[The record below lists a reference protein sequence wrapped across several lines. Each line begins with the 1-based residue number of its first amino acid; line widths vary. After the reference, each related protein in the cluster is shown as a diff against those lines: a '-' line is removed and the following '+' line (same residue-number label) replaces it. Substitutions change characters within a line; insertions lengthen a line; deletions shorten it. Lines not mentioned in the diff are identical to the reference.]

1 MNDSSTPRHTPR
13 TTAGARTTTEA
24 RATAGSRTTD
34 SGTPGRRTVL
44 RTLALAGVLAGTT
57 ISALPPTAVAATGA
71 PETYTLTIRH
81 LDRAGAATGGYR
93 THVTGISGPGAQ
105 EEAAPYDESGTVA
118 VRLPKGRYLLDS
130 TLYGPDPA
138 TGTDWVVQ
146 PRLDL
151 DGDTT
156 VTVDART
163 TAPVDVRPPESG
175 ARYLNSIG
183 FVEVTH
189 EGTTR
194 SANVMMAREG
204 LRVAHLGPASEPGTV
219 KEWFD
224 TYWSGARADYALGYT
239 FTSDRAL
246 TGLVRHPAA
255 EKLATVKIRGA
266 APEGATGTGFVSVQP
281 SAGPTVGLAQSL
293 ESPATATVLVTPE
306 RGLWD
311 VDYTGPAAPEAPPNR
326 YSASG
331 IAVHAGATT
340 TRTFDNAVFGPALD
354 TTPGARPA
362 GVRDGDRIAL
372 DIPLLADGDGHAP
385 SAPRFR
391 TATTTLHRDGVL
403 IGTRQGDPGRAEFTT
418 TPGTASYRLTASATR
433 GDGTAASGRVTASWT
448 FTSAA
453 APRRETLPLSVVRFA
468 PDLALDGTAPA
479 GTLVRVPVTV
489 QGAAAETGVRSLA
502 VSLSADNGTT
512 WTRVPVLNGQ
522 AGFRTPAPGR
532 TVSLR
537 AELTDARGNTL
548 TQTQRNAF
556 RTR

>member
-1 MNDSSTPRHTPR
+1 MNDSSAHSRTADSTAEPR
-13 TTAGARTTTEA
+13 TT
-24 RATAGSRTTD
+24 
-34 SGTPGRRTVL
+34 GRRTVL

-57 ISALPPTAVAATGA
+57 LSALPPTAVAASGVS
-71 PETYTLTIRH
+71 ETYTLTIRH
-81 LDRAGAATGGYR
+81 LDRAGHATGGYR
-93 THVTGISGPGAQ
+93 THVTGISGRGAR
-105 EEAAPYDESGTVA
+105 EEAAPYDESGTVT

-151 DGDTT
+151 NGDRT

-175 ARYLNSIG
+175 ARRLNGIG

-189 EGTTR
+189 DGTTR
-194 SANVMMAREG
+194 SANIMTAREG
-204 LRVAHLGPASEPGTV
+204 LRVAHLGPASEPGSV

-239 FTSDRAL
+239 FTSNRAL

-255 EKLATVKIRGA
+255 DELATMKIRGA
-266 APEGATGTGFVSVQP
+266 APEGASGTGSVSVQP
-281 SAGPTVGLAQSL
+281 SAGPTIGLAQSL
-293 ESPATATVLVTPE
+293 RLPATATVLVTPE

-311 VDYTGPAAPEAPPNR
+311 VTFTGPAAPETPPNR
-326 YSASG
+326 YEANG

-340 TRTFDNAVFGPALD
+340 THTFDNAVFGPALD
-354 TTPGARPA
+354 TRPGARPA

-403 IGTRQGDPGRAEFTT
+403 IGTRRGEPGRAEFTT
-418 TPGTASYRLTASATR
+418 TPGAASYRLTASATR
-433 GDGTAASGRVTASWT
+433 GEGTASGGRVTASWT

-453 APRRETLPLSVVRFA
+453 AARPAALPLSTVSFA

-479 GTLVRVPVTV
+479 GALLRVPVTV
-489 QGAAAETGVRSLA
+489 QGAATGTGVRSLT
-502 VSLSADNGTT
+502 VSMSVDNGAT
-512 WTRVPVLNGQ
+512 WTRVPVRDGR
-522 AGFRTPAPGR
+522 AEFRTPGPGR
-532 TVSLR
+532 SVSLR